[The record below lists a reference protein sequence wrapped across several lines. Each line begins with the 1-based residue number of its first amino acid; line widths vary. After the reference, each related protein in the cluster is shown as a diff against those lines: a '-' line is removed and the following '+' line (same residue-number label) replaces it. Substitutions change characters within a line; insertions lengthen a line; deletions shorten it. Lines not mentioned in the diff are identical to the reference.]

1 MTTRTRTSASPLE
14 SLTALKKE
22 ADRRSW
28 FRRKRFIYYGG
39 SGLDSHML
47 SHFLPVSMILCDDDG
62 DEIRDGIEQRW
73 GARVFSYERYKRV
86 RPGSS
91 DPFDNYFLK
100 DHGDEISAALASGEG
115 AEDACFV
122 AFNTTLDLQEFLF
135 HKGRKFRLLQNPVIV
150 QNYFDYKA
158 RLAWRA
164 EQLGIPIPPE
174 SSLGFFG
181 SIEYRR
187 LADKYDGAFV
197 VQVPLSAAGHGTD
210 IIRSEEDFRRMVEEK
225 REMLGASFDQTQV
238 KITRFL
244 PGPSFNCTAS
254 ICNGEIAL
262 SPPCIQIVGDPAV
275 TTNPTQYSG
284 SDFSLRGMPPE
295 LKRQVLEIMVRVGRW
310 MGNNC
315 YRGNFGVDFLTT
327 VDRQN
332 RPDAVYVSEINAR
345 LVGESQYMADFEAM
359 KNIVPLSF
367 FHVAEF
373 LGLDIPPE
381 DIRRYNDAMPEI
393 VGSNI
398 IVCNTRKGIF
408 RSPGVFKAGRYVFRD
423 GKLERRG
430 PALSLSESV
439 ESDEFVVTSG
449 VPWEDLVVGHPRYG
463 DINVPMFCLQTRE
476 SVVDPDDWRIL
487 NPKWRAIAT
496 AVRDALGL
504 TPCAPRSLQEH

>member
-1 MTTRTRTSASPLE
+1 MSMSMRTGVSPLD
-14 SLTALKKE
+14 SLSALKKE
-22 ADRRSW
+22 SARRGW
-28 FRRKRFIYYGG
+28 FRNKRFIYYGG

-47 SHFLPVSMILCDDDG
+47 SHFLPVSMVICDDDG
-62 DEIRDGIEQRW
+62 DDIRDGIEKTW
-73 GARVFSYERYKRV
+73 GAKIFSYERYKRV

-91 DPFDNYFLK
+91 DAFDNYFLK
-100 DHGDEISAALASGEG
+100 DHGDEVLKALEESNGK
-115 AEDACFV
+115 DICFV

-135 HKGRKFRLLQNPVIV
+135 QKGRKFHLLQNPVIV

-181 SIEYRR
+181 NIEYRQ

-210 IIRSEEDFRRMVEEK
+210 IIRSDEDFRRMVEEK
-225 REMLGASFDQTQV
+225 KEMLGASFAQTQV

-244 PGPSFNCTAS
+244 SGPSFNCTGS
-254 ICNGEIAL
+254 ICNGEIVL
-262 SPPCIQIVGDPAV
+262 SPPCIQIVGDPSV

-295 LKRQVLEIMVRVGRW
+295 LRKQVLEIMIRVGRW

-327 VDRQN
+327 VDGRG

-359 KNIVPLSF
+359 RDIVPLSF

-373 LGLDIPPE
+373 LGIDIPAE
-381 DIRRYNDAMPEI
+381 DIRRYNESLTDVE
-393 VGSNI
+393 GSNI
-398 IVCNTRKGIF
+398 IVCNNRKGIF
-408 RSPGVFKAGRYVFRD
+408 RSPGTLKAGRYVLRN
-423 GKLERRG
+423 GIPERRG
-430 PALSLSESV
+430 PGVSLSESKS
-439 ESDEFVVTSG
+439 SDEFVVTSG
-449 VPWEDLVVGHPRYG
+449 VPWEDLVLGHPRYG
-463 DINVPMFCLQTRE
+463 DVNVPVFCIQTRE
-476 SVVDPDDWRIL
+476 SVMDPNDWRVL
-487 NPKWRAIAT
+487 NAKWRGIVNT
-496 AVRDALGL
+496 VRDALGL
-504 TPCAPRSLQEH
+504 TPCPPRSLQEH